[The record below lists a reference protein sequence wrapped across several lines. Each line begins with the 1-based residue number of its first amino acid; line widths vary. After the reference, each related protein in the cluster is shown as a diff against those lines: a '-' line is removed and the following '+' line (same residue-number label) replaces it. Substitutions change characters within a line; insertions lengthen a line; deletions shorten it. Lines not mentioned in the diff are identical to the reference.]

1 MAHRLVVRG
10 GRVVD
15 GTGMAGY
22 TADVEVTDGRISA
35 VGRVPVS
42 GAEVIDAT
50 GLVVAPGFVDLHTHF
65 DAQLH
70 FEPTASPASWHGVT
84 TVVLGNCGFS
94 VAPASPDDVGW
105 LCKMLSRVEGM
116 SEEALLAGVTFAGG
130 SMGDFLS
137 GLDDKIG
144 VNAAAYVGHAAVRRG
159 VMGEA
164 ASERAATP
172 AEVQAMADV
181 VRRSMEQGAIGF
193 STSQLDLHRDHLGR
207 PVPPNLAAPEEIEAL
222 CGVLSAFEWGCI
234 SFFPRTFGHP
244 DGFDDKDK
252 ALLRAM
258 AEASG
263 KPIHGNVL
271 GYFSSSPEGWKNNI
285 TFAEDLNRQGYRFH
299 PMLVVNPK
307 GVFFSFDDTFLFDE
321 YARWREVLVLPQ
333 EERRRQLADPGVRAA
348 LRANLADPTAGS
360 LAISWDEVRVA
371 TPRDAAHAALAD
383 RTIEDIA
390 AERGVPPLDAM
401 LDLALAED
409 LQTLFA
415 IRRKTGAQER
425 AVIEQLIDHPMVMIG
440 SSDGGAHLLTFCGSD
455 YTTRLLTNF
464 VPASLSLERAVA
476 KLTSVP
482 ATALGLW
489 DRGLIRPGFAGDLVL
504 FDPDRLGVSPVQLV
518 RDFPAG
524 ASRLVFPAEGYHA
537 TIVNGRVVV
546 EDGKATGE
554 LPGQVLRGGQ
564 PDSASHF

>member
-22 TADVEVTDGRISA
+22 TADVEVTDGRITA
-35 VGRVPVS
+35 VGRVS
-42 GAEVIDAT
+42 TEGAEVIDAA
-50 GLVVAPGFVDLHTHF
+50 GLVVAPGFIDLHTHF

-94 VAPASPDDVGW
+94 VAPASADDVGW

-116 SEEALLAGVTFAGG
+116 SDEALAAGVTFAGG
-130 SMGDFLS
+130 SMGDFLA
-137 GLDDKIG
+137 GFDGKIG

-172 AEVQAMADV
+172 AEVEAMAAV
-181 VRRSMEQGAIGF
+181 VRRSMEEGAIGF

-222 CGVLSAFEWGCI
+222 SGVLAEFPWGCI
-234 SFFPRTFGHP
+234 SFFPRTFGHLH
-244 DGFDDKDK
+244 GFDEKDK
-252 ALLRAM
+252 QLLSRM
-258 AEASG
+258 AEVSG

-271 GYFSSSPEGWKNNI
+271 GYFSSSPEGWKNNMA
-285 TFAEDLNRQGYRFH
+285 FAEDLNRRGYRFH

-307 GVFFSFDDTFLFDE
+307 GVFFSFDNTFLFDE
-321 YARWREVLVLPQ
+321 YDRWREVLVLPQ
-333 EERRRQLADPGVRAA
+333 EERTRQLADPDVRAA
-348 LRANLADPTAGS
+348 LGANLADPSAGS
-360 LAISWDEVRVA
+360 LAFSWDEVRVA
-371 TPRDAAHAALAD
+371 TPRDASNAGLAD
-383 RTIEDIA
+383 RTIEEIA
-390 AERGVPPLDAM
+390 AERGADPLDTM
-401 LDLALAED
+401 LDLAISED
-409 LQTLFA
+409 LETLFT
-415 IRRKTGAQER
+415 IRRKTGAQEQ
-425 AVIEQLIDHPMVMIG
+425 AVIEELIDHPMIMIG

-464 VPASLSLERAVA
+464 VPGSLSLERAVA

-482 ATALGLW
+482 AAALGLW

-504 FDPDRLGVSPVQLV
+504 FDPARLAVSPVQLV
-518 RDFPAG
+518 NDFPAG
-524 ASRLVFPAEGYHA
+524 TSRLVFPAEGYHA

-554 LPGQVLRGGQ
+554 RSGQVLRGGQ
-564 PDSASHF
+564 PSAAVR

>member
-22 TADVEVTDGRISA
+22 TADVEVIDGRITA
-35 VGRVPVS
+35 VGRVS
-42 GAEVIDAT
+42 TEGAEVIDAA
-50 GLVVAPGFVDLHTHF
+50 GLVVAPGFIDLHTHF

-94 VAPASPDDVGW
+94 VAPASADDVGW

-116 SEEALLAGVTFAGG
+116 SEEALAAGVTFAGG
-130 SMGDFLS
+130 SMGDFLA
-137 GLDDKIG
+137 GFDGKIG

-172 AEVQAMADV
+172 AEVVAMAAV
-181 VRRSMEQGAIGF
+181 VRQSMQEGAIGF

-207 PVPPNLAAPEEIEAL
+207 PVPPNLAAPDEIEAL
-222 CGVLSAFEWGCI
+222 SGVLAEFPWGCI
-234 SFFPRTFGHP
+234 SFFPRTFGHLH
-244 DGFDDKDK
+244 GFDEKDK
-252 ALLRAM
+252 ELLRRM
-258 AEASG
+258 AEVSG

-285 TFAEDLNRQGYRFH
+285 AFAEDLNRRGYRFH

-307 GVFFSFDDTFLFDE
+307 GVFFSFDNTFLFDE
-321 YARWREVLVLPQ
+321 YDRWREVLVLPQ
-333 EERRRQLADPGVRAA
+333 EERVRQLADPAVRAA
-348 LRANLADPTAGS
+348 LGANLADPTAGS
-360 LAISWDEVRVA
+360 LAFAWDEVRVA
-371 TPRDAAHAALAD
+371 TPRDASNAGLSD

-390 AERGVPPLDAM
+390 AQLGADPLDTM
-401 LDLALAED
+401 LDLAISED
-409 LQTLFA
+409 LETLFT
-415 IRRKTGAQER
+415 IRRKTGAQEQ
-425 AVIEQLIDHPMVMIG
+425 AVIEELIDHPMIMIG

-464 VPASLSLERAVA
+464 VPGSLTLERAVA

-482 ATALGLW
+482 AAALGLW

-504 FDPDRLGVSPVQLV
+504 FDPARLAVSPVQLV
-518 RDFPAG
+518 NDFPAG
-524 ASRLVFPAEGYHA
+524 TSRLVFPAQGYHA

-554 LPGQVLRGGQ
+554 RPGQVLRGGQ
-564 PDSASHF
+564 LSGATR